1 MIFFDVIINIMSSAV
16 KNRNEWMNV
25 LNKLE
30 DINHDDID
38 YLIKNIPLNMRDK
51 LKNIIYNIIDNLCLK
66 ITGMDNK
73 EEMELLLN
81 KMPYS
86 VTSRLYDLKFFV
98 ANRGKEMIFFK

>member
-1 MIFFDVIINIMSSAV
+1 MSSAV

-30 DINHDDID
+30 DINHNDID

-51 LKNIIYNIIDNLCLK
+51 LKKIIYDIIDNLCLK
-66 ITGMDNK
+66 ITGMENK